1 MIWMTRLLAA
11 AVFTTVAVAAP
22 RPQTQPPGTAP
33 QPPRQPDEIV
43 TTITS
48 AGVGIAPRFAVP
60 DFVAVTKD
68 TESID
73 AARTI
78 AQVLHNDLEFERE
91 FALIPRDVYV
101 TVPAATSVFDVPLDR
116 WAELNADGVVVGT
129 VEKISTGV
137 RIQVRLLNVRNRE
150 SVFAREY
157 TGSIASVRLYA
168 HTISDEL
175 HEHQRNLRGVART
188 KLTFNSDRDGER
200 MGGTVQNRGV
210 KEIYIADY
218 DGANQRRV
226 TVQRSLN
233 IMSTW
238 SKDARSIAY
247 VSYRRGLP
255 QIFISNIY
263 EGTLEEL
270 TQNGGNNMTP
280 MWSPDGTRLAF
291 ASTMD
296 GSGNTEI
303 YVINRDGTNLR
314 RLTNHPRADVTP
326 TWSPSGTQIA
336 FVSDRAGAP
345 QIYAMSPEGLNLQRL
360 TTERSDR
367 PTWSPP
373 PYNEIAY
380 AASTGPGFDIRIL
393 DLATREVKQL
403 TFGEGTN
410 ESPSFAPNGR
420 HLAFMSTRA
429 GKAQIFSI
437 ARTGQDLRQITRTGN
452 NYQPH
457 WSN

>member
-1 MIWMTRLLAA
+1 MIWMTRVLVAA
-11 AVFTTVAVAAP
+11 ALATVATAAP
-22 RPQTQPPGTAP
+22 HTQTPDDTP
-33 QPPRQPDEIV
+33 QPPQQPDEIV

-60 DFVAVTKD
+60 DFIAVTKD
-68 TESID
+68 AETVEVASAI
-73 AARTI
+73 AR
-78 AQVLHNDLEFERE
+78 VLYDDLDFERE

-116 WAELNADGVVVGT
+116 WLELNADGVVVGT
-129 VEKISTGV
+129 VQKLETGV
-137 RIQVRLLNVRNRE
+137 RVQVRLLNVRSRE

-157 TGSIASVRLYA
+157 SGSIASARMYA
-168 HTISDEL
+168 HTIADEL
-175 HEHQRNLRGVART
+175 HESQRDLRGVART
-188 KLTFNSDRDGER
+188 KLTFNSDRDGEQ

-210 KEIYIADY
+210 KEIYISDY

-238 SKDARSIAY
+238 SVDARSIAY

-270 TQNGGNNMTP
+270 TKNSGNNMTP

-314 RLTNHPRADVTP
+314 RLTNHPGADVTP

-336 FVSDRAGAP
+336 FVSDRAGPP
-345 QIYAMSPEGLNLQRL
+345 QIYAMSPEGLSLQRL
-360 TTERSDR
+360 TTEKSDR

-420 HLAFMSTRA
+420 HIAFMSTRA
-429 GKAQIFSI
+429 GRAHIFTLS
-437 ARTGQDLRQITRTGN
+437 RTGQDLKQITRTGN

-457 WSN
+457 WSR